1 MRAVDNVSFDIPVGT
16 AFSLVGESGCGKPTL
31 ARVIAGL
38 DLRCSGSLVFG
49 RPADGRVQRT
59 QMIFQDPY
67 ASLIPRWRVGDAVAE
82 LITFQKLR
90 LPTEVKQ
97 RVEGLLVRAVPTAEL
112 FAAPRSRS
120 LAKAVKSRGGN
131 QRQPAACTDAA
142 YL

>member
-16 AFSLVGESGCGKPTL
+16 TFSLVGESGCGKTTL

-38 DLRCSGSLVFG
+38 DLRCSGSRVFG

-82 LITFQKLR
+82 LVTFQKLR
-90 LPTEVKQ
+90 LPC
-97 RVEGLLVRAVPTAEL
+97 LLYTSPS
-112 FAAPRSRS
+112 PRDLSTSRMPS
-120 LAKAVKSRGGN
+120 SA
-131 QRQPAACTDAA
+131 
-142 YL
+142 